1 MNPVNDA
8 GRVIMVNTAAVA
20 TSAFTNIEPAL
31 RVAVLL
37 ASLVYTIF
45 QIAKLFREDASGK
58 STKGKGKK

>member
-1 MNPVNDA
+1 
-8 GRVIMVNTAAVA
+8 MVNTAAVA